1 LTIEKS
7 VTYNLTAMDTYHYF
21 DAPSTN
27 IDTAAT
33 TPQSFPDAV
42 PTLVPPGTEYPGYDP
57 RDETAETELVMMG
70 NGTDSYTS
78 PAEAKQVP
86 ADSDQQRSS
95 QGIVAVAAAGIT
107 VGSEATVRSET
118 PSVQLE
124 TLELDP
130 SKSDLA
136 TAADELYRAEFDRP
150 LGWNDH
156 NRKVYATAANG
167 KLHGFASVEV
177 DPDTRS
183 AYIDHVAV
191 VGRYRGLGIGS
202 NIINTVV
209 EIVGQEGYDIV
220 EIQPQ
225 TPQNEEL
232 YERLG
237 FRLGPDLKTMTR
249 PTDYHPHRFL
259 P

>member
-1 LTIEKS
+1 
-7 VTYNLTAMDTYHYF
+7 
-21 DAPSTN
+21 
-27 IDTAAT
+27 
-33 TPQSFPDAV
+33 
-42 PTLVPPGTEYPGYDP
+42 
-57 RDETAETELVMMG
+57 
-70 NGTDSYTS
+70 
-78 PAEAKQVP
+78 
-86 ADSDQQRSS
+86 
-95 QGIVAVAAAGIT
+95 
-107 VGSEATVRSET
+107 
-118 PSVQLE
+118 
-124 TLELDP
+124 
-130 SKSDLA
+130 
-136 TAADELYRAEFDRP
+136 
-150 LGWNDH
+150 
-156 NRKVYATAANG
+156 VYATAANG